1 MDARNFRPIQLPT
14 HILPQSLSK
23 LALGHTPLLL
33 APRFSNKDKKTAKY
47 NYMFEAEGF
56 RLAHFSLNENP
67 NQPGQATIQHCTS
80 KGLEHIYG
88 PELKTTQN
96 SLGLA
101 TVPDGC

>member
-1 MDARNFRPIQLPT
+1 MLKHGAGVDASNFRPIQLPT

-67 NQPGQATIQHCTS
+67 NQPGQATIWTA
-80 KGLEHIYG
+80 L
-88 PELKTTQN
+88 
-96 SLGLA
+96 
-101 TVPDGC
+101 